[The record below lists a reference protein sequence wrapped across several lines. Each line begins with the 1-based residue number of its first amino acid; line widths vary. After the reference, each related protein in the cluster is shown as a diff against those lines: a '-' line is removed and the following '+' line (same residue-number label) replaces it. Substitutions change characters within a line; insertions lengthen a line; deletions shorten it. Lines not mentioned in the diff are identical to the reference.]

1 MKIESVA
8 VVGSTGFIGSN
19 LVNFCRENQIN
30 VEQFNSISQREDF
43 LQMESETLFIAA
55 PNAEKW
61 KANADPTSDLGSIN
75 KLISNLRNCNHPKEV
90 ILFSTVDVYKNKTN
104 CDESSYGFETVEPY
118 GRNRRYF
125 EEACLELFPNTQ
137 IMRLPALIGT
147 GLKKNVLFDLTHG
160 NQLEAV
166 NVNSIFQW
174 FDLSNLSESI
184 DILRASAIPSVNL
197 VSQPVSVG
205 EVISEVF
212 PELIIPDDG
221 FYRQTPRAAHYDFIS
236 KHASLWSDKNNGY
249 MYEKSEVITS
259 MKEYKKRLRAD
270 G

>member
-1 MKIESVA
+1 MKLGSVA
-8 VVGSTGFIGSN
+8 IVGSTGFIGSN
-19 LVNFCRENQIN
+19 LVNFFRENQIN
-30 VEQFNSISQREDF
+30 VEQFNSFSQHEDF
-43 LQMESETLFIAA
+43 LQMQSEILFIAA

-61 KANADPTSDLGSIN
+61 KANAHPASDLYSIN
-75 KLISNLRNCNHPKEV
+75 KLISNLRSCNQPKEI

-104 CDESSYGFETVEPY
+104 CNESSYGFETIEPY

-125 EEACLELFPNTQ
+125 EESCLEIFPNIQ

-174 FDLSNLSESI
+174 FDLSNLSRSI
-184 DILRASAIPSVNL
+184 DILRASGIPSVNL
-197 VSQPVSVG
+197 VSQPVSVD
-205 EVISEVF
+205 EVIREVF
-212 PELIIPDDG
+212 PELIISDG
-221 FYRQTPRAAHYDFIS
+221 AFNRQTSSAAHYDCKS
-236 KHASLWSDKNNGY
+236 KHASLWSDKDNGY
-249 MYEKSEVITS
+249 MYEKSEIIAS
-259 MKEYKKRLRAD
+259 MKEYKKRSRAD